1 MRVSRAFDASMSS
14 EKDYPIAAATAIKE
28 GQVVKLS
35 GGLVVLAAAG
45 ETGAILGVAKENH
58 TGVADAFNVRNNGTV
73 IRVLDS
79 PATVFEA
86 PAPRVTATSGTTN
99 TMAATGVASMAD
111 DDFNGGYMKLVSKG
125 ASSTN
130 TDPVGTIYPITDYTN
145 SSRTFTT
152 TKTAGGAHTA
162 GDIFE
167 IYPPNG
173 FQKGNLDSGISKLIL
188 SATAALPFKSY
199 GEDMD
204 RGMTYHVA
212 ALHANA
218 NKTS

>member
-14 EKDYPIAAATAIKE
+14 EKDYPIAAATDIRE

-58 TGVADAFNVRNNGTV
+58 TGTADAFNPRNNGTL
-73 IRVLDS
+73 IRVLDG
-79 PATVFEA
+79 PMTVYEA
-86 PAPRVTATSGTTN
+86 PAPRVTATSGSTT

-125 ASSTN
+125 ASSAN
-130 TDPVGTIYPITDYTN
+130 TDPVGTVYPITDYTN
-145 SSRTFTT
+145 TGRVFTT

-173 FQKGNLDSGISKLIL
+173 FQKGNFDSGISKLIL
-188 SATAALPFKSY
+188 STSAALAVKSY
-199 GEDMD
+199 GEDLD
-204 RGMTYHVA
+204 RGVTFHVA
-212 ALHANA
+212 ALHQNA
-218 NKTS
+218 NKQS